1 MGKLAW
7 DDSHKYSVELTA
19 REMRI
24 ICACLGASKMLID
37 NGEVSPFT
45 KTNYKK
51 LENLCN
57 IFTEYNDLYFL
68 FGLYPDKIG
77 KRAKRIK
84 PPIDKP

>member
-1 MGKLAW
+1 MSKLAW

-24 ICACLGASKMLID
+24 ICACLGAGKILID
-37 NGEVSPFT
+37 NGEVPPFT

-51 LENLCN
+51 LENLYN
-57 IFTEYNDLYFL
+57 IFAEYGERYFR
-68 FGLYPDKIG
+68 FGFYPDKIG
-77 KRAKRIK
+77 RRAKRIK

>member
-24 ICACLGASKMLID
+24 ICACLGVGKRLLD
-37 NGEVSPFT
+37 NKEVPPFT

-51 LENLCN
+51 LENLYS
-57 IFTEYNDLYFL
+57 IFAEYGGKYFR

-77 KRAKRIK
+77 RRAKRIK
-84 PPIDKP
+84 

>member
-1 MGKLAW
+1 MGKLAY
-7 DDSHKYSVELTA
+7 DDAHKYSVELTA

-24 ICACLGASKMLID
+24 ITACLCAAKTLLDTKTI
-37 NGEVSPFT
+37 EPLT

-51 LENLCN
+51 LDNLCN

-77 KRAKRIK
+77 RRAKRVE

>member
-1 MGKLAW
+1 MSKLAW

-19 REMRI
+19 REMRLI
-24 ICACLGASKMLID
+24 HACLGAGKILVD
-37 NGEVSPFT
+37 NGEVPPLS

-51 LENLCN
+51 LENLYN
-57 IFTEYNDLYFL
+57 IFTEYGEQYFL

-77 KRAKRIK
+77 RRAKRIK